1 MFRKVITNSV
11 ITSKLKLQ
19 HGQIVNSISW
29 MSTTPTPTTTSSHLL
44 WHWSWRAHSVNTVR
58 IKSGEVEHLA
68 IVEVCVEVV
77 NGHLRTFF
85 WSLQDRLGGS
95 ASIIGI
101 SSAPNIRIQEKALAQ
116 CNCSVTFFWWETGNR
131 KGNVKRKTQ
140 KVDILCLKCFLF
152 ISILVFLSSWIILH
166 RGGEST

>member
-1 MFRKVITNSV
+1 M
-11 ITSKLKLQ
+11 
-19 HGQIVNSISW
+19 
-29 MSTTPTPTTTSSHLL
+29 
-44 WHWSWRAHSVNTVR
+44 NTVR

-116 CNCSVTFFWWETGNR
+116 CNCSVTFF
-131 KGNVKRKTQ
+131 
-140 KVDILCLKCFLF
+140 
-152 ISILVFLSSWIILH
+152 
-166 RGGEST
+166 